1 MLTNRERYRK
11 ALQGFI
17 EYEWQEYPR
26 YIDLMERMTFDE
38 LMDKLSQERGNRY
51 YADKRLEWI
60 TRVVNAVDKV
70 YAEAP
75 EDVKQL
81 ARVKY
86 WSEDKTNWQTIAE
99 RLGISMQKAVRMN
112 KAMIIKTA
120 DIMGFW
126 WDR

>member
-1 MLTNRERYRK
+1 MLSKGDQYRK
-11 ALQGFI
+11 TLQGFL
-17 EYEWQEYPR
+17 EYEWQQYPG
-26 YIDLMERMTFDE
+26 YIELMEKNTFDE
-38 LMDKLSQERGNRY
+38 LMQKLVQERGIRRY
-51 YADKRLEWI
+51 ASKRLEWI

-112 KAMIIKTA
+112 KAMIFKTA